1 MPAARA
7 ASASSPKPA
16 ESSQVTSG
24 LVREGNRTMKIE
36 RRQTPRSRVYRGA
49 SVVFNGRQ
57 SVLDCTL
64 RNWSDTGALVRMSDW
79 IALPKTFEIDIAS
92 GGESVR
98 VRQCWRRGDDV
109 GVAFLTPEQCQPVA
123 PISLDAMRKRRQLD

>member
-1 MPAARA
+1 
-7 ASASSPKPA
+7 
-16 ESSQVTSG
+16 
-24 LVREGNRTMKIE
+24 MKIE

-57 SVLDCTL
+57 AVLDCTL

-109 GVAFLTPEQCQPVA
+109 GVAFLTPEESQPVA
-123 PISLDAMRKRRQLD
+123 PISLDDMRKRRQLD